1 MECCM
6 PKKEKV
12 MSVEFM
18 DGEVRPPE
26 NELNLERL
34 MEIRRELDKLDQQI
48 LELLNQRA
56 AFCREV
62 GRIKS
67 ESKESVFKPF
77 REKEVLRELIRRNSG
92 ELPDDHLLAI
102 YREILSSSR
111 RLQQP
116 QTIVYLGPEGTFS
129 YFAGVEYLGRSAEF
143 RPCMTLREVFRS
155 VNTREAQLGIIPFEN
170 SLQGTVGQCLD
181 LFLEHDVFIQAEVFC
196 KISHALLSPEKSLA
210 SIRLVYSHP
219 QALEQCANWLR
230 IHLPEARIVP
240 TESTAAAA
248 RKVIDADG
256 CGAIGHAKLAE
267 MLGLNMLSRQIE
279 DLPDNWTRF
288 MIIGAAAPEGGSQ
301 DKTSLLFTLPDK
313 SGALVQVLTLLARRN
328 INMKKL
334 ESRPLRAGKWQ
345 YVFFADVE
353 CDLSSDEYGE
363 LKRELAENCHSLRIL
378 GSYPAGRHL
387 YQV

>member
-1 MECCM
+1 MSADPMETAARS
-6 PKKEKV
+6 PETEGA
-12 MSVEFM
+12 SV
-18 DGEVRPPE
+18 
-26 NELNLERL
+26 RL
-34 MEIRRELDKLDQQI
+34 AEIRKELDKLDSHI
-48 LELLNQRA
+48 LDLLNQRA
-56 AFCREV
+56 ALCREV
-62 GRIKS
+62 GRLKT
-67 ESKESVFKPF
+67 ESRESVYKPF
-77 REKEVLRELIRRNSG
+77 REKEVLRALIRKNAG
-92 ELPDDHLLAI
+92 VLPDDHLLAI

-143 RPCMTLREVFRS
+143 RPCMTLREVFKS
-155 VNTREAQLGIIPFEN
+155 VFTREAQLGIIPLEN

-181 LFLEHDVFIQAEVFC
+181 LFLEHDVHIQAEVFC
-196 KISHALLSPEKSLA
+196 KISHALLSPEKSMA
-210 SIRLVYSHP
+210 VIRRVYSHP
-219 QALEQCANWLR
+219 QALEQCSNWLR
-230 IHLPEARIVP
+230 IHLPEASIVP

-256 CGAIGHAKLAE
+256 CAAIGHEKLAD
-267 MLGLNMLSRQIE
+267 MLGLNILSRQIE

-288 MIIGAAAPEGGSQ
+288 MIIGAAPPEGGSQ

-313 SGALVQVLTLLARRN
+313 SGALVRVLTLLARRN

-334 ESRPLRAGKWQ
+334 ESRPLRAEKWQ

-387 YQV
+387 FRV

>member
-1 MECCM
+1 M
-6 PKKEKV
+6 
-12 MSVEFM
+12 
-18 DGEVRPPE
+18 
-26 NELNLERL
+26 NLDRL
-34 MEIRRELDKLDQQI
+34 MAIRKELDSLDEEI
-48 LELLNQRA
+48 LGLLNQRA
-56 AFCREV
+56 ALCREV

-67 ESKESVFKPF
+67 ASKDSVFKPF
-77 REKEVLRELIRRNSG
+77 REKEVLRELIRKNKG
-92 ELPDDHLLAI
+92 QLPDDHLLAI

-143 RPCMTLREVFRS
+143 RPCLTLREVFKA
-155 VNTREAQLGIIPFEN
+155 VNTREAQLGIIPLEN

-181 LFLEHDVFIQAEVFC
+181 LFLEHDVYIQAEVFC
-196 KISHALLSPEKSLA
+196 KISHALLSSQKSLTA
-210 SIRLVYSHP
+210 VRMVYSHP
-219 QALEQCANWLR
+219 QALEQCSNWLQV
-230 IHLPEARIVP
+230 HLPEARIVP
-240 TESTAAAA
+240 SESTAAAA

-256 CGAIGHAKLAE
+256 SAAIGHEKLAE
-267 MLGLNMLSRQIE
+267 MLGLNILSRQIE

-288 MIIGAAAPEGGSQ
+288 MIIGATPPEGGNQ

-334 ESRPLRAGKWQ
+334 ESRPLRTGKWQ

-353 CDLSSDEYGE
+353 CDLSSDEYKE
-363 LKRELAENCHSLRIL
+363 LKKELSENCHSLRIL

-387 YQV
+387 HRV